1 MISIACDFYCLWFL
15 LLVISIDDTSVF
27 VISIADAV
35 TTRVTSSAV
44 LLSIEPS
51 IIVNIVI
58 IVIVTVIVGYD
69 QWPWWYQL
77 TWTRDPVFKHLVH
90 LLTRVISIGF
100 RG

>member
-1 MISIACDFYCLWFL
+1 MIIYDDTSLFVISLFVIFL

-69 QWPWWYQL
+69 Q
-77 TWTRDPVFKHLVH
+77 
-90 LLTRVISIGF
+90 
-100 RG
+100 